1 MTGGRW
7 KGRLRA
13 PEIRLACVFALAIAA
28 IRLFLARPLRF
39 CGTPDACYYLGM
51 GQNLAAGKGFHAR
64 FLFDFQLAHLTL
76 PNTGIEYWR
85 PGISLLLQ
93 VLRPFEAV
101 TLQSSISLTILVGVL
116 YAAAAWHMAMRIG
129 GDRRL
134 ALGAFALTLVAAPV
148 WIGSLTPDSGLYYG
162 AAVAWFLALFTVR
175 RQGLRQDILALCCV
189 AAAYLIRNDAALLLF
204 PFVAVLWRRRI
215 MRSIPPAN
223 RQGSFNLYAAAM
235 LCGFCLALFPM
246 HLLYR
251 AVLGTAF
258 PSGAGQAFFLNDLSD
273 FVRYGEPV
281 SRHTLLAHGLK
292 HLLLFRI
299 STLLTALYRIAAL
312 LIGYAG
318 LIFLPGLL
326 LRDHTPATI
335 SGSRPSGLP
344 FARPEL
350 TGPLTFFVAL
360 LAAYTVLLP
369 AIGGFSILRS
379 VLGILPVLM
388 LLIVLGIARSARNP
402 RLGTA
407 LTLALIGTYL
417 VGGVMDTR
425 REVDAANKIGA
436 ADRAAARALASS
448 GAFPANAVV
457 VTPDPVQF
465 SVTTGYATL
474 ALPMNGLD
482 AIVQAAGDFGA
493 THVILN
499 TDDLPAS
506 PETLAFRL
514 HPLRS
519 QTLSPEHLLILS
531 LPVPTA
537 LPRTVGWT
545 DHQK

>member
-1 MTGGRW
+1 MTGGRLE
-7 KGRLRA
+7 GRLRA
-13 PEIRLACVFALAIAA
+13 PQIRFACVFALAIAS
-28 IRLFLARPLRF
+28 IRLLLARPLRF
-39 CGTPDACYYLGM
+39 CGTPDACFYLGM

-64 FLFDFQLAHLTL
+64 FLFDFQLAHPTL

-101 TLQSSISLTILVGVL
+101 TLQSSIFLTILVGIL
-116 YAAAAWHMAMRIG
+116 YAAAAWHMAMRSY

-134 ALGAFALTLVAAPV
+134 ALGAFALSLVAAPV
-148 WIGSLTPDSGLYYG
+148 WTGSLTPDSGLYYG

-175 RQGLRQDILALCCV
+175 RQGLRQDVLALCCV

-204 PFVAVLWRRRI
+204 PFVAVLWRRHRRAV
-215 MRSIPPAN
+215 RSLAAAN
-223 RQGSFNLYAAAM
+223 RLRRFDLYAVAM
-235 LCGFCLALFPM
+235 LCGFCLALLPM

-281 SRHTLLAHGLK
+281 NRHTLLAHGLK
-292 HLLLFRI
+292 HLLVFRI
-299 STLLTALYRIAAL
+299 STLVTALYRIAAL

-326 LRDHTPATI
+326 LRDHAPATI
-335 SGSRPSGLP
+335 SESRQSAL
-344 FARPEL
+344 PEL
-350 TGPLTFFVAL
+350 TGPLTFFATL
-360 LAAYTVLLP
+360 LAVYTVLLP

-379 VLGILPVLM
+379 VLGILPVIM
-388 LLIVLGIARSARNP
+388 LLIVLGISRSTRNP

-407 LTLALIGTYL
+407 LMLALIGTYL
-417 VGGVMDTR
+417 AGGVTETR
-425 REVDAANKIGA
+425 REVDAANKIGT
-436 ADRAAARALASS
+436 ADRAAARALATS
-448 GAFPANAVV
+448 GALPANAVV

-465 SVTTGYATL
+465 SVTTGYTAL
-474 ALPMNGLD
+474 ALPINGLD
-482 AIVQAAGDFGA
+482 AIAQAAQDFGA

-499 TDDLPAS
+499 TDDLPAL
-506 PETLAFRL
+506 PETLALRL

-519 QTLSPEHLLILS
+519 YVLPLEHLLILS
-531 LPVPTA
+531 LPVPAA
-537 LPRTVGWT
+537 LPRTGGWI
-545 DHQK
+545 DHQR

>member
-13 PEIRLACVFALAIAA
+13 PEIRVACVFALAIAS

-51 GQNLAAGKGFHAR
+51 GQNLAAGKGFYAR
-64 FLFDFQLAHLTL
+64 FLFDFQLAHPTL

-93 VLRPFEAV
+93 GLRPFGAV
-101 TLQSSISLTILVGVL
+101 TLQSSIFLTILIGIL
-116 YAAAAWHMAMRIG
+116 YAAAAWHMAMRID

-134 ALGAFALTLVAAPV
+134 ALAAFALTLVAAPV
-148 WIGSLTPDSGLYYG
+148 WTGSLTPDSGLYYG

-175 RQGLRQDILALCCV
+175 RQGLCQDVLALGCI

-204 PFVAVLWRRRI
+204 PFVAVLWRRRRI
-215 MRSIPPAN
+215 VRSIPAAN
-223 RQGSFNLYAAAM
+223 RQGSFDLYAAAM
-235 LCGFCLALFPM
+235 LCGFCLALVPM

-281 SRHTLLAHGLK
+281 NQHTLFAHGLK
-292 HLLLFRI
+292 HLLVFRI

-318 LIFLPGLL
+318 LIFMPGLL
-326 LRDHTPATI
+326 LRDRDSATT
-335 SGSRPSGLP
+335 SGSRPFTLP
-344 FARPEL
+344 FALPEL
-350 TGPLTFFVAL
+350 TGPLTFFVTL
-360 LAAYTVLLP
+360 LAAYTVCLP

-388 LLIVLGIARSARNP
+388 LLIVLGIARSART
-402 RLGTA
+402 RQLGTA

-417 VGGVMDTR
+417 AGGVTETR

-436 ADRAAARALASS
+436 ADRATARALASS

-465 SVTTGYATL
+465 SVTTGYTAL
-474 ALPMNGLD
+474 ALPINGLD
-482 AIVQAAGDFGA
+482 AIAKAARDFGA

-506 PETLAFRL
+506 PETLALQL

-519 QTLSPEHLLILS
+519 QMLSPEHLLILS
-531 LPVPTA
+531 LPVPA
-537 LPRTVGWT
+537 VLPRTVGWI
-545 DHQK
+545 DH